1 MGSSHNGYLYTLRGV
16 YTKPPIYR
24 LRESSLN
31 FSRGLAALILAIL
44 FQNTLFANE
53 YLYKDEVINNPKF
66 TADVEK
72 LGAELYSKTGI
83 RLSIIIIEE
92 FKGYKNI
99 LEYEKNIIK
108 EFKEPTIILTFSL
121 VNKKVDIYV
130 NDSSLYNYFDRE
142 QVLSPAASVMQ
153 AFVIA
158 ITSSS
163 DFDNFIAHL
172 TNYGGTIL
180 PLIGL
185 KTKEYEVLGMYSAA
199 LYNGYSDIAEQVASS
214 KGVSLSNAAG
224 NTNKNGIFLI
234 KLLFYGVI
242 FYAII
247 QLIRRAKYKR
257 EHPDE
262 FDR

>member
-1 MGSSHNGYLYTLRGV
+1 M
-16 YTKPPIYR
+16 
-24 LRESSLN
+24 N
-31 FSRGLAALILAIL
+31 FSRGLAALILTIL
-44 FQNTLFANE
+44 FQNILVADE
-53 YLYKDEVINNPKF
+53 YLYKDEVIHNPKF
-66 TADVEK
+66 DKDVEK
-72 LGAELYSKTGI
+72 LGSELYSKTGV
-83 RLSIIIIEE
+83 RLSLIIIKE

-99 LEYEKNIIK
+99 LEYEKEIIK

-121 VNKKVDIYV
+121 VNKKVDIYT
-130 NDSSLYNYFDRE
+130 NDSSLYNYFNRE
-142 QVLSPAASVMQ
+142 QVLSPAASFMQ
-153 AFVIA
+153 AVVIA

-163 DFDNFIAHL
+163 SFDNFMAHL

-214 KGVSLSNAAG
+214 KGISLSNAAG
-224 NTNKNGIFLI
+224 NTNKNSIFLI

-242 FYAII
+242 LYAII
-247 QLIRRAKYKR
+247 QFIRRIKYKR

-262 FDR
+262 FNK

>member
-1 MGSSHNGYLYTLRGV
+1 
-16 YTKPPIYR
+16 
-24 LRESSLN
+24 LN
-31 FSRGLAALILAIL
+31 FSRGLAALILTIL
-44 FQNTLFANE
+44 FQNILVADE
-53 YLYKDEVINNPKF
+53 YLYKDEVIHNPKF
-66 TADVEK
+66 DKDVEK
-72 LGAELYSKTGI
+72 LGSELYSKTGV
-83 RLSIIIIEE
+83 RLSLIIIKE

-99 LEYEKNIIK
+99 LEYEKEIIK

-121 VNKKVDIYV
+121 VNKKVDIYT
-130 NDSSLYNYFDRE
+130 NDSSLYNYFNRE
-142 QVLSPAASVMQ
+142 QVLSPAASFMQ
-153 AFVIA
+153 AVVIA

-163 DFDNFIAHL
+163 SFDNFMAHL

-214 KGVSLSNAAG
+214 KGISLSNAAG
-224 NTNKNGIFLI
+224 NTNKNSIFLI

-242 FYAII
+242 LYAII
-247 QLIRRAKYKR
+247 QFIRRIKYKR

-262 FDR
+262 FNK